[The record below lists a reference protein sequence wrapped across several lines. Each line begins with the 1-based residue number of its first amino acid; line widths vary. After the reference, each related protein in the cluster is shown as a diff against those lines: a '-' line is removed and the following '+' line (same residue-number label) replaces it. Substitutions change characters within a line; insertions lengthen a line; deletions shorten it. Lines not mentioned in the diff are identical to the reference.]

1 MEPILYLPI
10 FVAVF
15 IPLLLFVTR
24 EQTRRRVVGRWAA
37 QRRAA
42 RRNQSIST
50 GEEESAMSNELI
62 QSLIGKTVQISTGSL
77 GESFDKVVVLAVEEN
92 WIRVQRKNKIRL
104 INSDYITSVKI
115 LDEGSDER

>member
-1 MEPILYLPI
+1 
-10 FVAVF
+10 
-15 IPLLLFVTR
+15 
-24 EQTRRRVVGRWAA
+24 
-37 QRRAA
+37 
-42 RRNQSIST
+42 
-50 GEEESAMSNELI
+50 MSNELI